1 MLEKLLIEIRASGVM
16 KPAILAQRL
25 NTSVELVEAM
35 IDDLKR
41 RGLLNEINLSCGDA
55 CGNCSLANTC
65 LPRNRQGRLFQV
77 MKETQKIN
85 M

>member
-1 MLEKLLIEIRASGVM
+1 MLEKMLNEIRASGVM
-16 KPAILAQRL
+16 QPAILAKRL

-65 LPRNRQGRLFQV
+65 LPRNRQGRLWQV
-77 MKETQKIN
+77 TKETQKIN